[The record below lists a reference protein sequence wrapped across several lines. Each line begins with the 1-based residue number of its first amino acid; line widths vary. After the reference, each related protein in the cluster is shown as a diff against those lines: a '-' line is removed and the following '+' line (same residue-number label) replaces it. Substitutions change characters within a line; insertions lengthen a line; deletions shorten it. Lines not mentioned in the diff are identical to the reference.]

1 MSNAKANSGELQRRG
16 RRLAQMMRVV
26 NAPMRLVLSAPFP
39 TPLGGRLMLAYLT
52 GRRTGKHYRQPVSY
66 VRDGQVLLTPGGGRW
81 TANLL
86 DGRPVLLRIKGRD
99 ISAIPEVVSDP
110 TQVEALLDA
119 IAAAN
124 PAAAR
129 FVPLPRTGDG
139 HLEPEPLRQAIERG
153 FGIVRWHPTPTKSG
167 PSSPDGRR

>member
-1 MSNAKANSGELQRRG
+1 MSDARTNSSDLQRRG
-16 RRLAQMMRVV
+16 RRLARMMAVV
-26 NAPMRLVLSAPFP
+26 NGPMRLVLSAPFA

-52 GRRTGKHYRQPVSY
+52 GRRSGRHYRQPVSY

-99 ISAIPEVVSDP
+99 ITATPELVVDP
-110 TQVEALLDA
+110 TQIETLLDT
-119 IAAAN
+119 IAASN

-129 FVPLPRTGDG
+129 FVPLPRSGDG
-139 HLEPEPLRQAIERG
+139 QLEAEPLRQAIEHG
-153 FGIVRWHPTPTKSG
+153 FAIVRWHPIPAKSG
-167 PSSPDGRR
+167 PASAASGR